1 LPEILSWAPGHA
13 VQICGQNM
21 LLERKILL
29 PNFQIFAIQFPKL
42 FYGKNIVFL
51 GIDNETLLRTNLGN
65 GPQDENIA
73 NSPARGEFNQQGN
86 IQLLND
92 RGDLQAGN
100 NGIIS
105 LSYNK
110 KEASSNKE
118 NSGVNNANVTG
129 ADNRTDIQE
138 GGAQKN
144 SAAEGKRE
152 NGNLDGFLLQKRRP
166 GRETHKE
173 TKGEG
178 NSNYKRVKTN
188 AGKTDPATKG
198 AENYV
203 LDSNSDSSNNNL
215 YINKVQSTK

>member
-1 LPEILSWAPGHA
+1 LRAKHA
-13 VQICGQNM
+13 FGNINF
-21 LLERKILL
+21 LAKF
-29 PNFQIFAIQFPKL
+29 PNFCHPISKTFLQEKF
-42 FYGKNIVFL
+42 VFL
-51 GIDNETLLRTNLGN
+51 GIENETLLRTNLGN

-118 NSGVNNANVTG
+118 NSRVNNANVTG

-144 SAAEGKRE
+144 SAAESKRE

-178 NSNYKRVKTN
+178 NSNFKRVKTN
-188 AGKTDPATKG
+188 AGKTDSAIKG

-203 LDSNSDSSNNNL
+203 VDSNSDSSNNNL